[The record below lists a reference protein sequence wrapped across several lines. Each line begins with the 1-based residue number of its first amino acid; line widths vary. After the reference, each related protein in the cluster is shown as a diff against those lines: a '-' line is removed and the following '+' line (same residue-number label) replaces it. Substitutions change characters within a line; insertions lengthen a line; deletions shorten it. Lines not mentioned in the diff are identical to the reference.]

1 MERFNRLVIVVTAL
15 LLPEMAPLPCHAQ
28 PPAPPPASPVAD
40 APGSPPA
47 ALPARSATEQP
58 LPPPQPTKS
67 SAAPATARDQEQ
79 AGAGSRPSQKSPLE
93 LPPPAGGEVL
103 DLKPPLLEPGDLRLP
118 INLATAL
125 RLADARP
132 LVVVAAQASA
142 WMSEAD
148 LQKAKVLW
156 VPSLNLG
163 FDYIRHDGY
172 GPDFNR
178 GINIPTGENALG
190 QNSPGSFGKPLNNNI
205 NIFFAGGGMTFTP
218 STPNYFY
225 QPTPA
230 GPLLPSPQM
239 QALTDMIFEPLRAR
253 QSLNAAR
260 WDIQGAKNDALLMT
274 AQAYFNV
281 HKYRGQYAVAID
293 AVQRGRGLVADI
305 AALSRD
311 LVSAVEIDRARNLLA
326 DLEQNAVFARQ
337 NWRMA
342 SAALTQIL
350 RLDPRAVVEPL
361 ESDHLQ
367 ITLIDPQRS
376 LDDLIPIGLTN
387 RPELAKH
394 QALVQATLVAI
405 RREKL
410 RPILP
415 SVLFNGFETPYEL
428 LQATAYGEGSGGKM
442 NLWSFRDD
450 ITPQVLWTP
459 ENMGLG
465 NLADIKEQRGM
476 ASAMI
481 VKLFQIQDSV
491 AGDVTRAQADLQSA
505 AARVVQ
511 SEREVRGALVNYNGN
526 VEGLRQTKRF
536 ENVLQQIFRPQEVVF
551 ALQLLMT
558 AYDNYV
564 TTVAEYNTAQ
574 FELFHALGYPA
585 RDIEF
590 LRRPGQIMQVNTT
603 RPDFLPPVGTGPPP
617 ATR

>member
-253 QSLNAAR
+253 QSLNAVR